1 MKALRV
7 ISIGAIGVAIVVLV
21 TAALTQAQGQ
31 ATPMPRGGNV
41 LLGRVVEMGTES
53 PVGGAVVVAIA
64 SADAGGKPI
73 TLDPTSRVQPP
84 SASVM
89 STGSGYF
96 VFRDLPAGRFSVVTR
111 AAGYVSNESPPF
123 VVEVIDGQ
131 KTSEIIQRVWKYGAI
146 GGRLVDERGEPITGM
161 PVHAKRRGA
170 WGPTV
175 INAQGQSAGV
185 ALTDDRGVYRIPQ
198 LVPGDYTAAVLSTTT
213 TLPANVAAALDPAPL
228 NRETFTA
235 MMSELR
241 QSGYFRTWGCPTC
254 ISNSHEGHYLSGF
267 VLQRPAVTLPPAPD
281 GRALGFANTFYPGTT
296 RAGDATF
303 VSLGSGE
310 SRGDLDL
317 TMRLT
322 PTRVVSGV
330 LNCPEGPM
338 RHAVVNLIPPG
349 IDSDLFAAE
358 GVATAITDERGSFAF
373 LAISP
378 GEYVLSASVRIVI
391 NETAGTGHQLW
402 ARQEITVGDADVSG
416 LAVTMR
422 VGVSISGRVVFQNA
436 TGGPPRPARHVIT
449 PQPIRAD
456 SWRTI
461 QAVVQPD
468 GSFRTGGD
476 PPGRYLINAGTGA
489 TSGWFLHTMTLNGK
503 PLIDDTI
510 DINETE
516 VTGLVLTYGTTTN
529 RVSGRV
535 DTAAGT
541 PDADAAVIMFAAD
554 SNAWREAVFSSSRRA
569 RMVRVRSTGAF
580 EIASMAPGEYY
591 LAAVPSRLVLNWQ
604 DPRLLE
610 RLVGAATR
618 VTLGVEEEKTV
629 TLRTITPGR

>member
-7 ISIGAIGVAIVVLV
+7 ISIGVVIVALAA
-21 TAALTQAQGQ
+21 AALTQAQVQ
-31 ATPMPRGGNV
+31 TTPMPRGGN
-41 LLGRVVEMGTES
+41 LLIGRVVEMGSES
-53 PVGGAVVVAIA
+53 PVGGALVVAILA
-64 SADAGGKPI
+64 VDATGKPV
-73 TLDPTSRVQPP
+73 TQDPTFRVQPP
-84 SASVM
+84 SVSVM
-89 STGSGYF
+89 STEGGYF

-111 AAGYVSNESPPF
+111 AAGYVSNESPQ
-123 VVEVIDGQ
+123 VLVEVTDGQ
-131 KTSEIIQRVWKYGAI
+131 KTPEIIQRVWKYGAI

-161 PVHAKRRGA
+161 PVHALRRGA
-170 WGPTV
+170 WGGATGPA
-175 INAQGQSAGV
+175 INVQVQSVGV

-228 NRETFTA
+228 NREMFTA

-241 QSGYFRTWGCPTC
+241 QSGYSRTWGCPTC
-254 ISNSHEGHYLSGF
+254 ISNSHEGQHVGGF

-296 RAGDATF
+296 RTGDATF

-310 SRGDLDL
+310 SRADLDL

-330 LNCPEGPM
+330 LNGPEGPM

-349 IDSDLFAAE
+349 VDFNIFEAE
-358 GVATAITDERGSFAF
+358 GLATAITDERGNFAF
-373 LAISP
+373 LAMSP
-378 GEYVLSASVRIVI
+378 GEYALSASVQIDF
-391 NETAGTGHQLW
+391 NGTARTGRHLW
-402 ARQEITVGDADVSG
+402 ARQQIAVGDTDVAG

-422 VGVSISGRVVFQNA
+422 PGVSISGRVVFRDA
-436 TGGPPRPARHVIT
+436 PGAPPRPARLPIT

-461 QAVVQPD
+461 GALVQPD

-476 PPGRYLINAGTGA
+476 APGRYLINAAAG
-489 TSGWFLHTMTLNGK
+489 SGWFLQTMTLNGK
-503 PLIDDTI
+503 PVLDDTI
-510 DINETE
+510 EITE
-516 VTGLVLTYGTTTN
+516 AEVSGLVLTYGTTTN

-535 DTAAGT
+535 DSAAGT
-541 PDADAAVIMFAAD
+541 PDANAAVIMFAAD
-554 SNAWREAVFSSSRRA
+554 SNGWREGVFSSSRRA

-591 LAAVPSRLVLNWQ
+591 LAAVPSGLVLNWR
-604 DPRLLE
+604 DPQLLE
-610 RLVGAATR
+610 RLVGGATR

-629 TLRTITPGR
+629 TLRTFTPGR